1 VVLRSAT
8 RIDASL
14 GDVAPAPVGRGAPE
28 GEEALEGADE
38 LDDEPLWLEDGLV
51 PDEPLAFCPLVDFGV
66 VETEGTET
74 DGVDVDGT
82 VPAGV
87 LTDGV
92 VTVGVLT
99 GGVVTV
105 GVVTGGVVT
114 VGVVTGGVVT
124 EGVVTGGVVTDGV
137 VTAGACAEGTV
148 TDGTV
153 ADGTVTDGT
162 PPAGACCAPAGNPL
176 IPSDATTNVAP
187 NHRRRRVI
195 SSPSLRPE
203 STLPGALRP
212 KRAAR
217 IRARS
222 RDLDVH
228 ERHPPEPDDVAVMQG
243 RLGDAPPVDP
253 GAVGAAVIE
262 DARAGGALDD
272 DRMATRDAL
281 VLEAQIG

>member
-1 VVLRSAT
+1 VALRSAT

-14 GDVAPAPVGRGAPE
+14 GDVAPAPVGRGVPE

-38 LDDEPLWLEDGLV
+38 FDDEPLGLEDGLAL
-51 PDEPLAFCPLVDFGV
+51 DELLAFCPLVDFGV
-66 VETEGTET
+66 VETEGTEA

-87 LTDGV
+87 LT
-92 VTVGVLT
+92 
-99 GGVVTV
+99 GGVVTE
-105 GVVTGGVVT
+105 GVVTDGVVT

-153 ADGTVTDGT
+153 TDGTVPDGT

-203 STLPGALRP
+203 STLPGALLP

-243 RLGDAPPVDP
+243 RLGDAPPIDP